1 MRNPVRKKRYAACS
15 HIRRE
20 RSLEDKTMSAT
31 HVRCGI
37 EDLVVRIQADFLAT
51 PWLALRLPDA
61 EERFGVDR
69 MTCEAVLDTLAE
81 AHVLERSRQGVYIR
95 YFPQVSPRPASAQ
108 IKRAASHAA

>member
-1 MRNPVRKKRYAACS
+1 MP
-15 HIRRE
+15 RE
-20 RSLEDKTMSAT
+20 RSLEDMTMSAT

-51 PWLALRLPDA
+51 PCLALRLPDA

-69 MTCEAVLDTLAE
+69 ITCEAVLDTLAE
-81 AHVLERSRQGVYIR
+81 AHVLERSRLGVYVR
-95 YFPQVSPRPASAQ
+95 HFPQASPRRASAQ